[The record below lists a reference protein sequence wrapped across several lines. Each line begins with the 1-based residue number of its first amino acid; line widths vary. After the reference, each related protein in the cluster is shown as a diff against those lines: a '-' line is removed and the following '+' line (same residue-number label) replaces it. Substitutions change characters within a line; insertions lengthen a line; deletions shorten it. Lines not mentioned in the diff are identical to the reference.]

1 MSEIIIESF
10 DDFSKLVT
18 TPINKVEDIKEKQV
32 TKITGEKDKTLKIK
46 DDNKRIKIITVD
58 PKEPNEK
65 VRYEFKIVTQNAD
78 QQLVRQE
85 SLNHISTLIT
95 DRIANNMINAELV
108 GFLNVQPTRA
118 NFLGNTVVS
127 GVLSFYPINIFT
139 NLDKVQP
146 IQTFPV
152 PTQESELSKLPT
164 TSQIV
169 ITEETTAV
177 DGVKLYDYSQMA
189 ELLVPTAQQSF
200 NLKSA
205 STISTNIPD
214 PVVTTD
220 TTTILPNATTT
231 TTTVAPNTQTGSYE
245 NLTKSLTINPL
256 VQDLQKR
263 ILAKGAIDQTVK
275 PAADFIAAKGGAD
288 GKFGDATG
296 RAISLLTKGNSEP
309 PTTTI
314 DKATA
319 QALTTKLTGLTQ
331 ADLDK
336 VSVKPAVQ
344 PAAKPAAQPT
354 QQTGQPQVQQQKPKP
369 GAISVKTPGG
379 STFTINEM
387 LAFNYFSYARHI
399 ELLKFKHINEGK
411 LELLKSGVNG
421 GQYKFAWDTAM
432 RGIGTAIDSG
442 NTSGAVKVQLM
453 QNDPNSIF
461 DIKWTMDTNRNVTL
475 YAVGDFTRTA
485 EDDKKAVEISELID
499 ALFKNTAFW
508 KSAKGSVLNF
518 QGGDDERK
526 GQDLYNNWF
535 TSTIRPKLNL
545 MNQQDPNLTAINNA
559 DVEIKRKLWG
569 NTGND
574 TARWTI
580 QTINGPMNYSVNTDF

>member
-1 MSEIIIESF
+1 MNGIIIESF

-18 TPINKVEDIKEKQV
+18 APINNVENIKEKQV
-32 TKITGEKDKTLKIK
+32 TKIKGEKDTILKTK
-46 DDNKRIKIITVD
+46 DDNKRIKIVIVE

-65 VRYEFKIVTQNAD
+65 VRYEFKIVTKNAD

-85 SLNHISTLIT
+85 SLNHIATLIT
-95 DRIANNMINAELV
+95 DRIANKMINAELV

-118 NFLGNTVVS
+118 NALGNTIVS

-189 ELLVPTAQQSF
+189 ELLAPTAQQSF

-220 TTTILPNATTT
+220 TTTLAPNATTNT
-231 TTTVAPNTQTGSYE
+231 TTLAPNTQTGSYE
-245 NLTKSLTINPL
+245 NLTKSLSVNPL

-263 ILAKGAIDQTVK
+263 ILAKGAVDQTVK

-296 RAISLLTKGNSEP
+296 RAISLLTKGNPEP

-319 QALTTKLTGLTQ
+319 DALTTKLTGLTQ
-331 ADLDK
+331 VDLDK
-336 VSVKPAVQ
+336 VSVKPVTQPIANAPAQ
-344 PAAKPAAQPT
+344 PAT
-354 QQTGQPQVQQQKPKP
+354 QQQKPKP

-379 STFTINEM
+379 ATFTINEM

-442 NTSGAVKVQLM
+442 NMSGAVKVQLL

-461 DIKWTMDTNRNVTL
+461 DIKWAMDTNRNVTL

-485 EDDKKAVEISELID
+485 EDDKKAIEISELID

-508 KSAKGSVLNF
+508 KPAKGSVLNF

-580 QTINGPMNYSVNTDF
+580 QTINGPMNYSVDTDF